1 MGLYTALYY
10 LLSLKRVTLLRRA
23 IAYFVAAAFVVAVVV
38 TPSIVQLVL
47 QGTGTPPLEV
57 EKSKEGKGKKAKEVT
72 TVTPTGEGRVLA
84 ASDITLLALS
94 SGALLIG
101 CGILVHRIILTRS
114 S

>member
-1 MGLYTALYY
+1 MYTALYY

-23 IAYFVAAAFVVAVVV
+23 IAYFVAAALVVAVVV

-47 QGTGTPPLEV
+47 QNTGAPPLVV

>member
-1 MGLYTALYY
+1 M
-10 LLSLKRVTLLRRA
+10 
-23 IAYFVAAAFVVAVVV
+23 AAALVVAVVV

-47 QGTGTPPLEV
+47 QSTGTPPLEV